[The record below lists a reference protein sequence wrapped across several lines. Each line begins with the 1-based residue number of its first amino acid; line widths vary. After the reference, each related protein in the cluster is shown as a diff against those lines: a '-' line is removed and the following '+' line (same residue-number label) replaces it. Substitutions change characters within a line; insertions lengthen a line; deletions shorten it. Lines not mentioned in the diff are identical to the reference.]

1 MGTLEWPDRASTKA
15 GDSQKFLSCPALGM
29 VLANGSGPDLPFE
42 GWMQGGSAQSGR
54 MDTKHKILLVDD
66 DADFLDLYRE
76 IFRQLPCA
84 PDIQTANSGA
94 RAIALL
100 EAEPYRLLVTDLKMP
115 RMDGLQLL
123 AIVRRKFP
131 NLRTVVLTSVV
142 DEQFRS
148 RVYSQGVDLYWQKP
162 STEREIEML
171 KDCVQSLLERN
182 DNAGFRGVQSK
193 SLVDI
198 IQIECLSQ
206 SSCVLR
212 ISNGPLVGRIWINH
226 GELFDAEAGERKG
239 EEAFVHILSWKSG
252 NFEIL
257 PAEPQ
262 REQTIQKSY
271 NALLLETVQA
281 FDESQAGGKAS
292 GTTAEGAPAAKDP
305 IDQLEGLEFFIAL
318 KAGEPKPA
326 DARKIENPEGM
337 TTWTRATLKRFRTLG
352 DKLQVGEPDT
362 IVGLSMKGHVSL
374 ARNEQVE
381 FCAGWH
387 HTLDALTVRRSI
399 KQASALWAS

>member
-1 MGTLEWPDRASTKA
+1 LLIGMGRISDFT
-15 GDSQKFLSCPALGM
+15 Q
-29 VLANGSGPDLPFE
+29 NGRSP
-42 GWMQGGSAQSGR
+42 AQSGR
-54 MDTKHKILLVDD
+54 MDKKHKILLVDD
-66 DADFLDLYRE
+66 DVDFLDMYRE
-76 IFRQLPCA
+76 ILRQLPCA
-84 PDIQTANSGA
+84 PDVQTAASGS
-94 RAIALL
+94 RAIAML
-100 EAEPYRLLVTDLKMP
+100 EAEPYRLLITDLKMP

-148 RVYSQGVDLYWQKP
+148 RVYAQGVDLYWQKP
-162 STEREIEML
+162 GAEREIEML
-171 KDCVQSLLERN
+171 KECIESLIERN

-212 ISNGPLVGRIWINH
+212 ISNGPLSGRIWINH
-226 GELFDAEAGERKG
+226 GELFDAEAGELTG
-239 EEAFVHILSWKSG
+239 EEAFTHILSWKSG

-257 PAEPQ
+257 PADPQ
-262 REQTIQKSY
+262 RKQTIIKSY

-281 FDESQAGGKAS
+281 FDESQADGNATDGSTAS
-292 GTTAEGAPAAKDP
+292 QAVANDP
-305 IDQLEGLEFFIAL
+305 ISQLPGLEFFIAL
-318 KAGEPKPA
+318 NPGESKPA
-326 DARKIENPEGM
+326 DARKIENPESM
-337 TTWTRATLKRFRTLG
+337 TAWTRATLKRFHALG
-352 DKLQVGEPDT
+352 EKLQVGEPDT

-374 ARNEQVE
+374 ARQGETE

-387 HTLDALTVRRSI
+387 HTLDAVTVRRSI